1 MWRFIPQRLWT
12 APRYNKDRS
21 GMDNAGPRTKEST
34 TVKPEKK
41 IRPPSMHK
49 VLLHNDH
56 YTTMEFV
63 IDILES
69 IFTKPGAEAI
79 RIMLNVHEKGVG
91 VAGVYTADIAETKI
105 ASVHSRARDQGFPL
119 KCTVEPE

>member
-1 MWRFIPQRLWT
+1 MGD
-12 APRYNKDRS
+12 AD
-21 GMDNAGPRTKEST
+21 PRTKESIA
-34 TVKPEKK
+34 VKTEKK
-41 IRPPSMHK
+41 IQPPSMHK

-69 IFTKPGAEAI
+69 IFAKPGAEAV

-105 ASVHSRARDQGFPL
+105 VSVRSRAQDQGFPL
-119 KCTVEPE
+119 KCTMEPE